1 MSTTLKT
8 FKELFS
14 KDKQKLRCG
23 NCGNCGNGKHE
34 LFSIDK
40 LNILVHCLKC
50 TNLSMIS
57 LRPAQLDIQWVP
69 EQCGLLTTFHSDE
82 EDDDDSN

>member
-1 MSTTLKT
+1 MSETLKT

-23 NCGNCGNGKHE
+23 NCGGSKHE

-69 EQCGLLTTFHSDE
+69 EQCGILTTFQSDE